1 MKLSRTLQISVV
13 TAVCTAVAAQSA
25 LAGGEPKNTGPF
37 TRSLPPARSYAAAVI
52 TASATASARAASM
65 GESKSGQPFARRL
78 NADALERFLEH
89 SSRPTTIASLGEPKN
104 QAPFTLHLGRGA

>member
-13 TAVCTAVAAQSA
+13 TAVCSVAIAQSA
-25 LAGGEPKNTGPF
+25 LAGGEPKNTAPF
-37 TRSLPPARSYAAAVI
+37 TRSLTPAASYTTAVI
-52 TASATASARAASM
+52 TASAIASARAASL
-65 GESKSGQPFARRL
+65 GEPKNEQPFSRQL

-89 SSRPTTIASLGEPKN
+89 SSRSTRIASLGEPKN